1 MANRAAP
8 FKQADVTRALKGAL
22 AAGMK
27 VRKAIATANGVEL
40 EFDDCT
46 NLRGRKNTFDEVLD
60 DE

>member
-8 FKQADVTRALKGAL
+8 FKQADVTRALKGAK

-27 VRKAIATANGVEL
+27 VRKVIATAHGVEL
-40 EFDDCT
+40 EFDDGT
-46 NLRGRKNTFDEVLD
+46 KPKRSENTFDEVLD